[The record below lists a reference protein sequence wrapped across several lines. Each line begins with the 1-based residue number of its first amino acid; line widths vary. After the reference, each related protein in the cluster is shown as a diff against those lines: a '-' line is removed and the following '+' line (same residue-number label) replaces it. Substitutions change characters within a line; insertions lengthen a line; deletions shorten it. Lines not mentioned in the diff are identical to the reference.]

1 MPMNGPTAADE
12 EKRFVVAMGVV
23 ALMENTPAAAKVGT
37 ATIDDPAAAASIG
50 DPAAVAADEEESK
63 ALLLRL
69 AGSKKKEEVGMKGGG
84 EVAESPSQSA
94 ARSGDG
100 STWWAENCYH
110 HSHRPQR
117 MVNERMVNG
126 NRLSSKEQIARPLLH
141 SSEQGEL
148 MLVWHGRGWER
159 QQ

>member
-1 MPMNGPTAADE
+1 
-12 EKRFVVAMGVV
+12 
-23 ALMENTPAAAKVGT
+23 MENRRAAAKVGT

-84 EVAESPSQSA
+84 EVAESPSPSA

-117 MVNERMVNG
+117 MVNERMVNERMVNERMVNERMG
-126 NRLSSKEQIARPLLH
+126 NGNQLPSKEQIARPLLH
-141 SSEQGEL
+141 SSEQGQL
-148 MLVWHGRGWER
+148 MLVGDGMVWER